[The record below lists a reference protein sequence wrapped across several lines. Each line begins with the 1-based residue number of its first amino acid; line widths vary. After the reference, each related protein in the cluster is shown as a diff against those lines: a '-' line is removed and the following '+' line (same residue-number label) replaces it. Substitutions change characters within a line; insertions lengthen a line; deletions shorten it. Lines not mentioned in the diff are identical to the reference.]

1 VSASTTYLTSEEARD
16 YLRFPTLR
24 ALYRW
29 ASSNAVPKCR
39 RGRSMLF
46 LRRDLDD
53 AVGNTRGK
61 DRGLQS
67 RSSRFQQGKGSLHAA
82 HLSGQVVGDVSH
94 AASVDTARSAEQI
107 NSVEAAR

>member
-61 DRGLQS
+61 DRGFQS
-67 RSSRFQQGKGSLHAA
+67 RSTRFQQTQGALHRA
-82 HLSGQVVGDVSH
+82 HVSGEGVGEFH
-94 AASVDTARSAEQI
+94 AGSVDAPANPEHC
-107 NSVEAAR
+107 NSIAGPR